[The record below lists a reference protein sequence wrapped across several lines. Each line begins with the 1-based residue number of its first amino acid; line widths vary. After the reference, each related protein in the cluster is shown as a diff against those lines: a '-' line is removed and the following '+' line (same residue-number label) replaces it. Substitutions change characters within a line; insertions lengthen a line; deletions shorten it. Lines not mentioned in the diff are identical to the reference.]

1 MYEVWGRLVHRY
13 RWLVL
18 GLGALALAVSVF
30 GLMQGLRPPEEGAN
44 EGEAR
49 RVNRLIQQ
57 EIPRPTPAPGTSFGS
72 SFVAIFS
79 SRDLK
84 ATDPAFRAAALAAL
98 EPLRSDAR
106 VVSIVTPYDAAP
118 QQAPT
123 MISRGGDRA
132 LAFVQVK
139 DNVGVAQHYYG
150 EIRALLR
157 SDTLAIHG
165 TGSLAI
171 ETAFDSTLE
180 TDLQRAEYVAIPLAL
195 ILLLLVFGTVAAAL
209 LPVAI
214 GLLAMLGGLAG
225 VVALSRLMDVSSYAN
240 NIVTLIGLGVAIDYS
255 LFIVQRFRD
264 ELASGRAVEDAIAQ
278 AMRTAGRAITFSGIT
293 VAIGLS
299 AMLFYG
305 KVFSSIGIAGALV
318 VVFAVAYSLTVLPAL
333 LAILGPRVNA
343 WRLPLPQRDGQGLWH
358 SIARAVMARPVL
370 VLLPTAALVLA
381 AGTPFLHIRLAT
393 ADITALPPHDESRRG
408 YDIFV
413 SEFPGQDQSR
423 NTVVVYFPGGQPLER
438 RAELQDLARR
448 VGALPD
454 VLRVEST
461 FDERSVGEHIVVMSA
476 ITNRAFT
483 SDAARDVVRSIRALT
498 PPAGGEILVGG
509 GTARDM
515 DNVAFVAERTPAAVT
530 YVTLATLVV
539 LFLLLGSVLLPF
551 KAVLMN
557 MLSIAASFGALV
569 WIFQDGN
576 LAGQLNF
583 TPQSLDPILPV
594 ILFSIVFGLSMDYEV
609 LLLSRIQE
617 EYQRSRDNRAAVA
630 EGLERSGRLIT
641 GAAAIM
647 VGVFTAFALA
657 EVVIVK
663 SIGMGLAIAVALDAT
678 IIRALV
684 VPATMRLL
692 GDLNWWAP
700 RGLARVRRRFAHP
713 VLE

>member
-1 MYEVWGRLVHRY
+1 MYEAWGRLIHRY
-13 RWLVL
+13 RWPVL

-30 GLMQGLRPPEEGAN
+30 GLAQGLRPPEEGAN

-57 EIPRPTPAPGTSFGS
+57 EIPRPTPAPGTAFGS

-79 SRDLK
+79 SRDMR
-84 ATDPAFRAAALAAL
+84 ATDPAFRDAVLAAL

-106 VVSIVTPYDAAP
+106 VVSMITPYNASP
-118 QQAPT
+118 QQAPA

-132 LAFVQVK
+132 IAFVQVK
-139 DNVGVAQHYYG
+139 DNVGVAQEYYG
-150 EIRALLR
+150 ELRALLR
-157 SDTLAIHG
+157 SDTLEIHG

-180 TDLQRAEYVAIPLAL
+180 TDLLRAEYVAIPLAV

-214 GLLAMLGGLAG
+214 GVLAMVGGLAG
-225 VVALSRLMDVSSYAN
+225 VVALSRFMDVSSYAN

-264 ELASGRAVEDAIAQ
+264 ELAAGRTVEGAIART
-278 AMRTAGRAITFSGIT
+278 MRTAGRAITFSGIT

-305 KVFSSIGIAGALV
+305 KVFSSVGIAGALV
-318 VVFAVAYSLTVLPAL
+318 VVIAVAYSLTVLPAL
-333 LAILGPRVNA
+333 LGILGPRVNA
-343 WRLPLPQRDGQGLWH
+343 WRLPLPQRNGRGLWH
-358 SIARAVMARPVL
+358 SIANTVMARPVL
-370 VLLPTAALVLA
+370 VLIPTAALVLA
-381 AGTPFLHIRLAT
+381 AGIPFLHIRLAT

-423 NTVVVYFPGGQPLER
+423 NTVVVYFAGGKPLER
-438 RAELQDLARR
+438 RAELEDLSRR
-448 VGALPD
+448 IGAVPD
-454 VLRVEST
+454 VLRVESA

-476 ITNRAFT
+476 ITNRPYT
-483 SDAARDVVRSIRALT
+483 SDAARAVVRSIRGLT
-498 PPAGGEILVGG
+498 PPPGGEILVGG

-515 DNVAFVAERTPAAVT
+515 DNVTFVAERTPAAVT

-551 KAVLMN
+551 KAVVMN

-576 LAGQLNF
+576 LAAALSF

-617 EYQRSRDNRAAVA
+617 EWERTGDNRAAVA
-630 EGLERSGRLIT
+630 EGLEKSGRLIT

-663 SIGMGLAIAVALDAT
+663 SIGLGLALAVALDAT

-700 RGLARVRRRFAHP
+700 RRLARLRARFATS
-713 VLE
+713 ET